1 MTKAVRSKES
11 QPVGLKR
18 PRLGIREVYEDGT
31 RILGELSKSDAHKT
45 RNSIIEALA
54 NENRMSAAELWKR
67 VRFAETY
74 NEASLKELL
83 EFKNLTWGH
92 VRKLLTVEKINERR
106 RFAANANTHGWSPR
120 DMASEIE
127 ASLGVK
133 NFGGRPTKKRRLTP
147 GTLHSLKQRV
157 LQLLRLFDAFGLE
170 ETEITAAER
179 NQLKLCREQL
189 PATIKQLEELKKAL
203 PSFMKKLEKVLPP
216 LKCHAESAS

>member
-31 RILGELSKSDAHKT
+31 RILGELSKSDAYKT

-74 NEASLKELL
+74 NEAGLKELL

-106 RFAANANTHGWSPR
+106 RFAENANTHSWSPR

-127 ASLGVK
+127 SSLGVK

-157 LQLLRLFDAFGLE
+157 LQLLRLFDAFGLG

-179 NQLKLCREQL
+179 IQLLLCREQL
-189 PATIKQLEELKKAL
+189 PATIKQLDELKKAL

-216 LKCHAESAS
+216 LKDHAESAS